1 MTMRVIRADV
11 TGFVQLLKAAT
22 SQESG
27 YLGEFFVKSIKS
39 NEVYPKTLD
48 F

>member
-11 TGFVQLLKAAT
+11 TGFVRLLQAAT

-27 YLGEFFVKSIKS
+27 YLG
-39 NEVYPKTLD
+39 
-48 F
+48 